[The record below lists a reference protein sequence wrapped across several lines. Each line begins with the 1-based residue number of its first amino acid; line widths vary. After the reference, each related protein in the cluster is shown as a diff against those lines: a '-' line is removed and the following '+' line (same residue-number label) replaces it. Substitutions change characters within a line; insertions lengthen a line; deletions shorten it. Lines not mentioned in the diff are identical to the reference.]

1 MLVNQRLIRYFTA
14 CVGGFELQI
23 LKSNKTINYKECQM
37 PAGNN
42 ENEFDHEYIYK
53 PLSLSRVFK
62 LMLASDWPTE
72 TSSK

>member
-1 MLVNQRLIRYFTA
+1 
-14 CVGGFELQI
+14 
-23 LKSNKTINYKECQM
+23 M

-62 LMLASDWPTE
+62 LMLASDWPAAN
-72 TSSK
+72 